1 MTLSGTLPT
10 WAYIVQTLTEKP
22 LGIKQ
27 LHDHGFNESD
37 VLACE
42 QSGHIK
48 LVRHGARQTYE
59 TTFKGRKSY
68 SVVKTDQIIAYSK
81 AAEPSVAAPASGP
94 PTERYESPAW
104 ETARPGALDAFNV
117 PSRGLR

>member
-1 MTLSGTLPT
+1 MTMPT
-10 WAYIVQTLTEKP
+10 WALIVQTLNEKP
-22 LGIKQ
+22 LGPKALQ
-27 LHDHGFNESD
+27 AKGFTEQE

-42 QSGHIK
+42 QAGHIK

-81 AAEPSVAAPASGP
+81 AAEPSIAMP
-94 PTERYESPAW
+94 PSSPPRERYESPRW
-104 ETARPGALDAFNV
+104 EPARPGAMDAFDL